1 MAVEFKAIDTEGAA
15 RQIARQI
22 RASILSGKLKVDE
35 RLPTEEELA
44 QQFKVSRP
52 TVREAL
58 KILGAQ
64 NLIRSRRG
72 SSGGTFVRLP
82 SKSDVREQLSS
93 ITSVLVSM
101 GQFSIEDIFEARLEL
116 EQICC
121 RIAAVKRTESDL
133 KAMAMEL
140 EYQRNEEIT
149 DIEFC
154 ASDVRFH
161 TLLAEATQ
169 NSVLEFLMVAI
180 SETLQ
185 PILNM
190 VVYPFRERQF
200 VVTQHQKILTALTKK
215 DAQVAAEAL
224 IEQMAYLAGK
234 YQEAHEWRTRN
245 NLEHSAKCRRNTKK
259 RAMGHGNA
267 DKTSG

>member
-1 MAVEFKAIDTEGAA
+1 MPVEFKAVRTESAA
-15 RQIARQI
+15 SQIAGQI
-22 RASILSGKLKVDE
+22 RDSIMSGKLKVDQ

-44 QQFKVSRP
+44 QQFNVSRP

-72 SSGGTFVRLP
+72 PSGGTFVRLP
-82 SKSDVREQLSS
+82 DSADVREQLSS

-101 GQFSIEDIFEARLEL
+101 GEFSMQDILEARSEL

-121 RIAAVKRTESDL
+121 RIATTKRSELDL
-133 KAMAMEL
+133 KAMAAEL
-140 EYQRNEEIT
+140 ARQRNDTMT

-161 TLLAEATQ
+161 TLLAQATQ
-169 NSVLEFLMVAI
+169 NSVLKFLMAAV
-180 SETLQ
+180 SEILQ

-190 VVYPFRERQF
+190 VVYRFRERQF
-200 VVTQHQKILTALTKK
+200 IIAHHENILAALKAR
-215 DAQVAAEAL
+215 DADAAVAALA
-224 IEQMAYLAGK
+224 EQMAYLASK
-234 YQEAHEWRTRN
+234 YQQAQEWR
-245 NLEHSAKCRRNTKK
+245 EAKDSKAPPSSPPRK
-259 RAMGHGNA
+259 RL
-267 DKTSG
+267 K

>member
-1 MAVEFKAIDTEGAA
+1 MSLEFKAVRTESAA
-15 RQIARQI
+15 SQIAGQI
-22 RASILSGKLKVDE
+22 RDSIVSGNLKVDQ

-44 QQFKVSRP
+44 QQFNVSRP

-82 SKSDVREQLSS
+82 DNRDIREQLSS

-101 GQFSIEDIFEARLEL
+101 GEFSMQDIIEARSEL

-121 RIAAVKRTESDL
+121 SIAAIKRSPDDL
-133 KAMAMEL
+133 LEL
-140 EYQRNEEIT
+140 AKELDYQRNADIT

-161 TLLAEATQ
+161 TLLAQATQ
-169 NSVLEFLMVAI
+169 NSVLKFLMLAV
-180 SETLQ
+180 SEILQ
-185 PILNM
+185 PVLNM
-190 VVYPFRERQF
+190 VVFRFRERQL
-200 VVTQHQKILTALTKK
+200 ILSHHENIVAALT
-215 DAQVAAEAL
+215 DRNAQGAVNAL
-224 IEQMAYLAGK
+224 VEQMTYLTSK
-234 YQEAHEWRTRN
+234 YQQAQAWREERDAKQNFEEERSNSSDLPLSISSTR
-245 NLEHSAKCRRNTKK
+245 S
-259 RAMGHGNA
+259 
-267 DKTSG
+267 